1 MLYFLYKKYFKKV
14 KYNMQTSK
22 LMTNLAIYVLVF
34 TIVVCTVA
42 YIMVYFYSNMK
53 QITSKTYANSDY
65 SILNL
70 YFLKLL
76 QADEISIEDYGL
88 VDNDD
93 ITSYYIT
100 FKKEDGT
107 SYTFIKLGD
116 MIYYNGI
123 KLCENVEEF
132 KVIVDKSEKGSIST
146 EVKISGNV
154 FKSQYAL

>member
-1 MLYFLYKKYFKKV
+1 
-14 KYNMQTSK
+14 MQTSK
-22 LMTNLAIYVLVF
+22 LMTNLAIYILVF
-34 TIVVCTVA
+34 TIVVCVVA
-42 YIMVYFYSNMK
+42 AIMVYFYSNMM

-76 QADEISIEDYGL
+76 QSDGISIDEYGL
-88 VDNDD
+88 VDNND

-100 FKKEDGT
+100 FRKEDGT
-107 SYTFIKLGD
+107 KYTFIKLGD

-123 KLCENVEEF
+123 KLCENVDEF
-132 KVIVDKSEKGSIST
+132 KVIVDKSEKASIST
-146 EVKISGNV
+146 EVKIGENV

>member
-1 MLYFLYKKYFKKV
+1 
-14 KYNMQTSK
+14 
-22 LMTNLAIYVLVF
+22 MTNLAIYILVF
-34 TIVVCTVA
+34 TIVVCVVA
-42 YIMVYFYSNMK
+42 AIMVYFYSNMM

-76 QADEISIEDYGL
+76 QSDGISIDEYGL

-93 ITSYYIT
+93 IT
-100 FKKEDGT
+100 FRKEDGT
-107 SYTFIKLGD
+107 KYTFIKLGD

-123 KLCENVEEF
+123 KLCENVDEF
-132 KVIVDKSEKGSIST
+132 KVIVDKSEKASIST
-146 EVKISGNV
+146 EVKIGENV